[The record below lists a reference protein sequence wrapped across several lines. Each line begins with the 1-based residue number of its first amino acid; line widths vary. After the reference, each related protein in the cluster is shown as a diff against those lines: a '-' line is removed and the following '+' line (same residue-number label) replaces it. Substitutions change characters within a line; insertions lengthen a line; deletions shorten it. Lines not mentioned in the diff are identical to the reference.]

1 MPLPKR
7 RHSNQRTRKRRTH
20 YKLTPPTLART
31 NVCPI
36 ASQRGGCPVF
46 QYRLDHH
53 ACPECGFYDG
63 KQAVAIKEKSEEV
76 E

>member
-63 KQAVAIKEKSEEV
+63 KQAIVIKEKASVEE
-76 E
+76 